1 MSDRNQHS
9 VDVIVEKVNV
19 DVLVGVCW
27 YAWELWVWLGVAM
40 VVDVA
45 TAVGVGVIVDVCGGG
60 CGWVW
65 VDLGGCR
72 CACRCVCGWVWVGGS
87 PASYFWEC
95 AFLRAACIESQRTS
109 PPNKSNKNTPRTT

>member
-45 TAVGVGVIVDVCGGG
+45 TAVGVGVIVDVCGYG
-60 CGWVW
+60 CLIIVIYLVRWLLLSRVLFAWRRG
-65 VDLGGCR
+65 
-72 CACRCVCGWVWVGGS
+72 
-87 PASYFWEC
+87 F
-95 AFLRAACIESQRTS
+95 
-109 PPNKSNKNTPRTT
+109 